1 MEFLLDPEIVYLNH
15 GAFGACPRVVHDEY
29 QRWQRTLERDPTR
42 FLQRELPGLLAQAR
56 SALAAFV
63 GADAGDLVFVP
74 NPTFAVNEIIRSLD
88 LGPGD
93 EVLTTNHEYGA
104 CRNAWQFSAERRGFD
119 LIEADL
125 DVTFDPDEMVETML
139 TAVTDRTRVLFV
151 SHITSST
158 AITVP
163 VAEICRRMRGLGVTS
178 IIDGAHAPG
187 QIDLDVSAVGAD
199 FYVGACH
206 KWLCAPK
213 GASLLVARRESQPLL
228 DPLVVGWGWGD
239 RRKIDVGSDFLD
251 IHEWLGTRDPAAYL
265 AVPAA
270 IDFQL
275 GYDWPDRRAECHRM
289 AVAAVD
295 VTTEIEGITR
305 VHDDVRFEQMALVEL
320 SGPAWDGR
328 GASVQR
334 QLFDDFDIEVPVT
347 TWARSNADPRT
358 FLRVSVQA
366 YNTMRDV
373 ERLTAAL
380 DALAAG

>member
-42 FLQRELPGLLAQAR
+42 FLQRELPDLLAQSR

-63 GADAGDLVFVP
+63 GADAADLVFVP

-104 CRNAWQFSAERRGFD
+104 CRNAWQFMAERRGFAV
-119 LIEADL
+119 IEADL
-125 DVTFDPDEMVETML
+125 GVTFDADEMVDTML
-139 TAVTDRTRVLFV
+139 EAVTDRTRVLFV

-163 VAEICRRMRGLGVTS
+163 VAEICRRAQGFGVVT

-187 QIDLDVSAVGAD
+187 QIDLDIAAVGAD

-213 GASLLVARRESQPLL
+213 GVSFLVARRQAQHLL
-228 DPLVVGWGWGD
+228 EPLVVGWGWGAH
-239 RRKIDVGSDFLD
+239 RKIDVGSDFLD
-251 IHEWLGTRDPAAYL
+251 IHEWLGTRDPAASL
-265 AVPAA
+265 TVPAA
-270 IDFQL
+270 IEFQRQH
-275 GYDWPDRRAECHRM
+275 DWPARRAECHRL
-289 AVAAVD
+289 AIEAIEA
-295 VTTEIEGITR
+295 TTEIAGVAR
-305 VHDDVRFEQMALVEL
+305 VHEDGRFEQMALIEL
-320 SGPAWDGR
+320 SGPTWDGR
-328 GASVQR
+328 AASVQ
-334 QLFDDFDIEVPVT
+334 QHLFDDFDIEVPVT
-347 TWARSNADPRT
+347 SWVRSNTEPRT
-358 FLRVSVQA
+358 FIRVSVQA
-366 YNTMRDV
+366 YNTMTDV
-373 ERLTAAL
+373 ERFAEAL
-380 DALAAG
+380 GILAAG